1 MEEGFNIISGDIST
15 DAAED
20 IKLVEQISKERYAKF
35 SKKAHHEWIDEIDN
49 TQLKNAIENIR
60 NNSTI
65 ISAIKNNFPSCKV
78 ENVNE
83 ADEIYWAVSPK
94 DAKGSDR
101 SLVDCH
107 YDSPF
112 AWIPTGGITYYRII
126 IGMNENNTVE
136 TYFPNENKR
145 VKMST
150 GNFHGL
156 DYNHDWHCVDGKIPE
171 GKYRILLKLH
181 YIITPVNSELYT
193 STLRSLNVFWAK
205 FSRLMMRISADPKTP
220 FEIFIGFLIN
230 LVRKIFNNFWIIFIT
245 LILSIYL
252 VVSSKQVFKFFK
264 AMRKTY

>member
-1 MEEGFNIISGDIST
+1 MEEGFNVISGDISIEAT
-15 DAAED
+15 ED
-20 IKLVEQISKERYAKF
+20 IKLIEQISKERYARF
-35 SKKAHHEWIDEIDN
+35 TKKAHHEWIDEVDDI
-49 TQLKNAIENIR
+49 QLKLALDHIR
-60 NNSTI
+60 TNKTI
-65 ISAIKNNFPSCKV
+65 VSSIKTNFPNCKV

-112 AWIPTGGITYYRII
+112 AWIPTGGVTYYRII

-156 DYNHDWHCVDGKIPE
+156 DYNTDWHCVDGKIPE

-181 YIITPVNSELYT
+181 YIITPIGSELYT

-205 FSRLMMRISADPKTP
+205 LSRLTMRISADPKTS
-220 FEIFIGFLIN
+220 FEIFIGFIVN
-230 LVRKIFNNFWIIFIT
+230 ICRKTYNYFWTIIFVSILIIFIFMFKKQIYKIIKSAR
-245 LILSIYL
+245 IL
-252 VVSSKQVFKFFK
+252 K
-264 AMRKTY
+264 